1 MAFTPE
7 EYRKRIRFVIKLGRA
22 LHECGASSERIELH
36 LTSVTRMLGLNGSFL
51 ISPTTFTCAFWEEDE
66 LDQFLHI
73 ERTEPADYKLGRL
86 WEIDRMV
93 EAIEDD
99 KLDFATGIESLKELT
114 SAPPTFSPAMNALAM
129 ALTGAGFAAL
139 LSPNP
144 LDGLAAA
151 IASIL
156 LFAGVHWSS
165 RKTGWKPVTPILA
178 AWIAGLTAGAIASF
192 GVPINPPFVI
202 LSSIIIF
209 IPGLALTVALTEI
222 STGHLISGS
231 SRLVDGAMTLL
242 KLFFGAISGVAS
254 SSFLLQNPPNLDWA
268 LPGLPEWRIWV
279 AVVILSFG
287 LGVAFDIPWKK
298 MPWGLL
304 AAIIAFVSASIAQRF
319 FNIPVGMFVGA
330 LTVGLFSNLFARITR
345 GPGSVLMIY
354 GIILL
359 VPGSKIYSLLNHWVS
374 GVTMPPSESGGQA
387 LMALISLIAG
397 LLFSNALL
405 PPRKSL

>member
-1 MAFTPE
+1 MAFSPE
-7 EYRKRIRFVIKLGRA
+7 EYRKRTRFVIKLGRA
-22 LHECGASSERIELH
+22 LHECGASSERIERH
-36 LTSVTRMLGLNGSFL
+36 LINVTRMLGLHGSFL
-51 ISPTTFTCAFWEEDE
+51 ISPTTFTCAFWEDDE
-66 LDQFLHI
+66 LDQFVHI
-73 ERTEPADYKLGRL
+73 ERTEPADYKLGKL

-99 KLDFATGIESLKELT
+99 KMDFATGIENLKELT
-114 SAPPTFSPAMNALAM
+114 AAPPSFSPLMNALAM
-129 ALTGAGFAAL
+129 GLTGAGFATL

-144 LDGLAAA
+144 LDGIAAA
-151 IASIL
+151 IASLL

-165 RKTGWKPVTPILA
+165 RTARWKPVTPILA
-178 AWIAGLTAGAIASF
+178 ALIAGVTAGAIASL

-209 IPGLALTVALTEI
+209 IPGLAFTVALTEI

-242 KLFFGAISGVAS
+242 KLFFGAISGVAI
-254 SSFLLQNPPNLDWA
+254 SSFLLQSSPNLAWS
-268 LPGLPEWRIWV
+268 LPDLPDWRIWV
-279 AVVILSFG
+279 AVVVLSFG
-287 LGVAFDIPWKK
+287 LGVAFDIPWRK

-304 AAIIAFVSASIAQRF
+304 SAIIAFVSASIAQSF
-319 FNIPVGMFVGA
+319 FGIPVGVFVGA
-330 LTVGLFSNLFARITR
+330 LAVGLFSNFFARITR
-345 GPGSVLMIY
+345 GPASVLMIY

-359 VPGSKIYSLLNHWVS
+359 VPGSKIYSLLNQWVS
-374 GVTMPPSESGGQA
+374 GESMLPYESGGKA
-387 LMALISLIAG
+387 LMALISLTAG